1 MDWVIV
7 ILGIG
12 CVYFSVHVVVD
23 YLKYKRVVEPRIEQL
38 EQVKGKLRAKISEAE
53 AELAGSRGTLE
64 PAREEVERLEREYQD
79 LHRQVA
85 EETARQDPPNWRFP
99 ER

>member
-1 MDWVIV
+1 VDWVIV

-12 CVYFSVHVVVD
+12 CVYFAVHVVVD

-85 EETARQDPPNWRFP
+85 EETAKQDPPNWRYP

>member
-1 MDWVIV
+1 M
-7 ILGIG
+7 
-12 CVYFSVHVVVD
+12 YFAVHVVVD

-85 EETARQDPPNWRFP
+85 EETAKQDPPNWRYP